1 MFRFFKRIFDP
12 QFLVSSE
19 HVKGP
24 LPGMGEVY
32 RNCLSLAW
40 PSALESVLIAL
51 VSSVD
56 TMMVGGLGAA
66 AISAVGITSQ
76 PRFLMMTPIIA
87 LNTGVTAIVAR
98 RKGEGNTDGACRS
111 LKQAVIFCLFFCIL
125 MVAGALFF
133 ARELLTLAGAQPD
146 FIDLGVEYYRIV
158 MCGQFFACLGMTINA
173 AQRGFGNTKVSM
185 RSNVAANLVNL
196 VFNYFLINGH
206 WFFPRLGTRGAAIA
220 TPLGP
225 DVAFCMALASVLRPA
240 APVVLTLRSNAP
252 WRFDRRTA
260 SSIFK
265 VASSTFVEQI
275 FMRFGF
281 FTYASL
287 VARLGTIEF
296 ATHQICMN
304 IINVSFGFADGF
316 GIASTSLVGQQ
327 LGAKRPDLAM
337 LYGKVGQ
344 RCSLCIGVL
353 LAIFFT
359 LFRREM
365 ILLFNDEPA
374 IVALG
379 AQIVLIVAATC
390 LAQTSQVVISG
401 CLRGAGDSR
410 YVALT
415 SFISI
420 AIIRPALSWLLCY
433 PVGWGVIGAWIG
445 LFGDQ
450 FLRLVLNFIRFRS
463 GKWFEIEL

>member
-98 RKGEGNTDGACRS
+98 RKGEGNIEGACRS
-111 LKQAVIFCLFFCIL
+111 LKQALIFCLFFCIL
-125 MVAGALFF
+125 MLLGALFL
-133 ARELLTLAGAQPD
+133 APQLLTLAGAQPD
-146 FIDLGVEYYRIV
+146 FIDMGVEYYRIV

-185 RSNVAANLVNL
+185 RSNIAANVINII
-196 VFNYFLINGH
+196 FNYFLINGH

-220 TPLGP
+220 TALGSV
-225 DVAFCMALASVLRPA
+225 VAFCMALASVLRPA
-240 APVVLTLRSNAP
+240 APGVLTLRSNAP